1 MADQTDLFASFC
13 GDSEKLQNRLKLMI
27 LSIRTLPAF
36 PSVFHRWDET
46 FEELQEPSAGGLF
59 DITKEIANLK
69 EIKDISDELNMIE
82 DVLNQQKKA
91 LNMFENVAGGKNQSE
106 QLARKLQQRV
116 EERRGTIEQLKR
128 DAKHTY
134 QWVSFSH

>member
-1 MADQTDLFASFC
+1 
-13 GDSEKLQNRLKLMI
+13 
-27 LSIRTLPAF
+27 
-36 PSVFHRWDET
+36 
-46 FEELQEPSAGGLF
+46 
-59 DITKEIANLK
+59 
-69 EIKDISDELNMIE
+69 MIE